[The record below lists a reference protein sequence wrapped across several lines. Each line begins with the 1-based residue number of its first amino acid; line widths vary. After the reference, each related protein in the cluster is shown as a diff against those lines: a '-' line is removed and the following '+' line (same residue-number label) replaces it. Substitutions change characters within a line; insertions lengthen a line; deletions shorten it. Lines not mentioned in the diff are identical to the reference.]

1 MRFVTDPF
9 STDPLDVLAAK
20 VNAAQN
26 DCLSLQQMLAA
37 EPLLQESNPRAV
49 QLKQHISRT
58 LDTDCKQTLIEE
70 AKNLCP
76 SERPRELAPE
86 LLIVFDASGSMIY
99 SLTATR
105 EEIQRAENTVRQ
117 LSQLGPWGQAAGA
130 VAGMIETDRL
140 TQEPRRITAA
150 KHAASDVVRQIPGD
164 VNIGLVL
171 IEDCDRARSVGIF
184 APSERGTLLSKLQM
198 IQPVSGTPLADG
210 IARAGEMLDG
220 VNKESVMLVVSDGEE
235 KLRAG
240 PLRGGRAAGQRQ
252 TQSEDQR
259 GGHHGHR
266 RRQLSRARHR
276 WQGFRGE
283 QCERTGA
290 DDEPGRA
297 GRARTGALPAA
308 LMISGRRLCGR
319 PVSA

>member
-1 MRFVTDPF
+1 
-9 STDPLDVLAAK
+9 
-20 VNAAQN
+20 
-26 DCLSLQQMLAA
+26 MLAA

-235 KLRAG
+235 SCGQDPCAVAARLASAKPNLKINVVDIMGTGAGNCLARAT
-240 PLRGGRAAGQRQ
+240 GGRVFAANNVN
-252 TQSEDQR
+252 E
-259 GGHHGHR
+259 
-266 RRQLSRARHR
+266 L
-276 WQGFRGE
+276 
-283 QCERTGA
+283 
-290 DDEPGRA
+290 
-297 GRARTGALPAA
+297 A
-308 LMISGRRLCGR
+308 LMTNQAAQDVLGPEHCQQR
-319 PVSA
+319 